1 MFFRLNGWSRK
12 IIHLITD
19 VIDLF
24 FVVAI
29 IASREQLY
37 YSFVIFCGM
46 LIGTIQSE
54 WCYRKISEETN
65 LSKIDILT
73 KVCIYCIYKYIQY
86 MHTFY
91 IDYLKRYGKKEMYVT
106 GQQSG

>member
-1 MFFRLNGWSRK
+1 M
-12 IIHLITD
+12 
-19 VIDLF
+19 IDLF

-46 LIGTIQSE
+46 LIGIIQSE

-73 KVCIYCIYKYIQY
+73 KACIYCIYKYIQY
-86 MHTFY
+86 MHAFY

>member
-1 MFFRLNGWSRK
+1 M
-12 IIHLITD
+12 
-19 VIDLF
+19 IDLF

-46 LIGTIQSE
+46 LIGIIQSE
-54 WCYRKISEETN
+54 WGYRKISEETN
-65 LSKIDILT
+65 LGKIDILT
-73 KVCIYCIYKYIQY
+73 KACIYCIYKYIQY

>member
-1 MFFRLNGWSRK
+1 M
-12 IIHLITD
+12 
-19 VIDLF
+19 IDLF

-46 LIGTIQSE
+46 LIGIIQSE
-54 WCYRKISEETN
+54 WGYRKISEETN

-73 KVCIYCIYKYIQY
+73 KACIYCIYKYIQY